1 MGRFLNNV
9 PIPPKTIGA
18 VAAAATAAAVG
29 ALWVRHRARKAEGD
43 NPPAGR
49 FVEVD
54 GVPLHYVDKGDGP
67 AVVLLHGN
75 AVLLQDFV
83 ASGLID
89 RLSERHR
96 VIAFDR
102 PGYGHSGRPRD
113 RLWTP
118 QTQGAV
124 IQQALRQIGVQRP
137 VVLGHSWG
145 TLVAL
150 NMALGDAADVRGL
163 VLVSG
168 YYYPS
173 ARADV
178 ALAAPA
184 ALPILGDV
192 LRYTVSPLSGR
203 LLFKRTVQ
211 AMFAPAPIPDDFFE
225 SVAREMVLRPVQIR
239 AEAEDAAFMIP
250 AAAQL
255 GAHYSGLKTPLSI
268 FAGADDKVVDPKA
281 HSVRLHRAIPG
292 STLLVAPGAGHM
304 VHYAIPAEIADA
316 IQRMSEGAEDE
327 LTNSD
332 AAVDETS
339 TTGEK
344 LPDTPAQA

>member
-1 MGRFLNNV
+1 VATTGEVMGRALNKV
-9 PIPPKTIGA
+9 PIPAKTIGA
-18 VAAAATAAAVG
+18 LAAAATAAVG
-29 ALWVRHRARKAEGD
+29 ALWVRHRARKAESD
-43 NPPAGR
+43 NPPAGG

-54 GVPLHYVDKGDGP
+54 GVPIHYVDIGEGP

-75 AVLLQDFV
+75 AVLLQDFI

-113 RLWTP
+113 RLWTA

-124 IQQALRQIGVQRP
+124 IQQALTQIGVTQP

-150 NMALGDAADVRGL
+150 SMAVGDAADLRGL

-168 YYYPS
+168 YYYPT

-203 LLFKRTVQ
+203 LLFKRTVRT
-211 AMFAPAPIPDDFFE
+211 MFAPAPVPDDFFE
-225 SVAREMVLRPVQIR
+225 SVAREMVLRPAQIR

-250 AAAQL
+250 AAAHL
-255 GAHYSGLKTPLSI
+255 RARYSDLKMPVSI
-268 FAGADDKVVDPKA
+268 FAGADDKVVDPEA
-281 HSVRLHRAIPG
+281 NSVRLHRAIPQ
-292 STLLVAPGAGHM
+292 STLLVARGAGHM

-316 IQRMSEGAEDE
+316 IERMSVGPDHE
-327 LTNSD
+327 LRR
-332 AAVDETS
+332 
-339 TTGEK
+339 
-344 LPDTPAQA
+344 

>member
-1 MGRFLNNV
+1 M
-9 PIPPKTIGA
+9 
-18 VAAAATAAAVG
+18 
-29 ALWVRHRARKAEGD
+29 
-43 NPPAGR
+43 
-49 FVEVD
+49 
-54 GVPLHYVDKGDGP
+54 
-67 AVVLLHGN
+67 
-75 AVLLQDFV
+75 
-83 ASGLID
+83 
-89 RLSERHR
+89 
-96 VIAFDR
+96 
-102 PGYGHSGRPRD
+102 
-113 RLWTP
+113 
-118 QTQGAV
+118 
-124 IQQALRQIGVQRP
+124 LRQIGVQQP

-150 NMALGDAADVRGL
+150 NMALGDAADLRGL
-163 VLVSG
+163 VLVPG
-168 YYYPS
+168 YYYPT

-304 VHYAIPAEIADA
+304 VHYAIPAEIADVT
-316 IQRMSEGAEDE
+316 QRMSEGAEDE

>member
-1 MGRFLNNV
+1 MRRALNKV
-9 PIPPKTIGA
+9 PVPAKTIGA
-18 VAAAATAAAVG
+18 LATAATAAVG
-29 ALWVRHRARKAEGD
+29 ALWVRHRARKAERD
-43 NPPAGR
+43 NPPVGR
-49 FVEVD
+49 FVTVD
-54 GVPLHYVDKGDGP
+54 GVPLHYVDRGEGP

-75 AVLLQDFV
+75 AVLLQDFM

-89 RLSERHR
+89 RLAERRR

-102 PGYGHSGRPRD
+102 PGFGFSGRPRD
-113 RLWTP
+113 RLWTA
-118 QTQGAV
+118 QAQGAL
-124 IQQALRQIGVQRP
+124 IQRALTQIGVERP

-150 NMALGDAADVRGL
+150 NMAVGDAADLRGL

-168 YYYPS
+168 YYYPT

-184 ALPILGDV
+184 ALPIVGDV

-211 AMFAPAPIPDDFFE
+211 AMFAPVPIPDDFFE

-255 GAHYSGLKTPLSI
+255 SARYSALQMPVSI
-268 FAGADDKVVDPKA
+268 FAGADDKIVDPEA
-281 HSVRLHRAIPG
+281 NSVRLHRAIPE
-292 STLLVAPGAGHM
+292 STLLVAPEAGHM
-304 VHYAIPAEIADA
+304 VHYAIAAEIADA
-316 IQRMSEGAEDE
+316 IERMSAGSDDE
-327 LTNSD
+327 LTRSD

-339 TTGEK
+339 GTDEK
-344 LPDTPAQA
+344 LSGTRTQA